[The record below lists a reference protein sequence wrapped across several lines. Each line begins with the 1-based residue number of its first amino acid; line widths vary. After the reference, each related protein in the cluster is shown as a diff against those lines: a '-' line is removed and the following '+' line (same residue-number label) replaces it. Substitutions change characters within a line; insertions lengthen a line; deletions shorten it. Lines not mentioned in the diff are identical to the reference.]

1 MVSTGA
7 GHSERIAAVILYI
20 CSQFS
25 GGVVE
30 IVFGADVVLLI
41 GDRFVR
47 FIGGDAAESV
57 DMGFRIERR
66 AGVIVE
72 LCDAL

>member
-7 GHSERIAAVILYI
+7 GHSERMAAVMLYI
-20 CSQFS
+20 CSQFA
-25 GGVVE
+25 GGVLE
-30 IVFGADVVLLI
+30 KVFGTDVVFLI

-47 FIGGDAAESV
+47 FTGGDVSDSV
-57 DMGFRIERR
+57 GMGFRLDRR
-66 AGVIVE
+66 AGAVVE